1 MILRILLI
9 LSLLIGSSHAQDY
22 FENIVEDDTEAT
34 EFLLEL
40 EEDQDDYF
48 QNNSDEIIDVA
59 FDRLFIEKEKVSEI
73 KKWTHKTNV
82 SKNGDILKVVV
93 DFARLRKAPE
103 KDPLET
109 EYNAKRGDEFTYL
122 GEEGSWYQ
130 ISIPDTFEYATA
142 VTFQLGQVNASSA
155 VNLRRKAR
163 VEKTNSIIG
172 GLKPKQKVQ
181 LLKKVGNWYYINAG
195 DKTGYVYA
203 RYIDKLNEFE
213 ENWNGGNITYDD
225 AEPIQSNTTDS
236 ASATSNTHST
246 ASKELLDNVIRSAN
260 GGVEVDQVPAFAQ
273 MGVDPYDPNG
283 GKGWRPQAYCGVT
296 SFQMVMGYHGIEKS
310 RDYYGLTNLR
320 TGEEMVKSSSAK
332 GQMYIKGVG
341 SAYEPMIRMAKHL
354 GFKNSE
360 QVWKTSLSDMKQRIS
375 EGRPQIVS
383 VRGKV
388 KHMAH
393 TTKDGTKDPGQSYY
407 TNGHIIVVRGFTDD
421 GNVIVNDPARG
432 GKRRIMKASDFS
444 KIWRGFT
451 VDIKK

>member
-1 MILRILLI
+1 MILRILF
-9 LSLLIGSSHAQDY
+9 LLTLFIGTCHAQDY

-40 EEDQDDYF
+40 EEDEDDYF
-48 QNNSDEIIDVA
+48 QSGNDEVIDVA
-59 FDRLFIEKEKVSEI
+59 FNRLYVEQDETSEI
-73 KKWTHKTNV
+73 KKWTHKSNV
-82 SKNGDILKVVV
+82 SKDGDTLKVVV
-93 DFARLRKAPE
+93 DFARLRKSAK
-103 KDPLET
+103 KDPLEP
-109 EYNAKRGDEFTYL
+109 EYNAKRDDEFTYL

-130 ISIPDTFEYATA
+130 IAIPDTFEYATA
-142 VTFQLGQVNASSA
+142 VTFQLGKVNAKSP
-155 VNLRRKAR
+155 VNIRKKAR

-172 GLKPKQKVQ
+172 GVKPNQKVQ
-181 LLKKVGNWYYINAG
+181 ILKKVGNWYYVNTG
-195 DKTGYVYA
+195 EKTGYVYA
-203 RYIDKLNEFE
+203 RYISKLNEFE

-225 AEPIQSNTTDS
+225 TDPNPSTNTESSEASSSTHSS
-236 ASATSNTHST
+236 AS
-246 ASKELLDNVIRSAN
+246 KDLLDNVIRGAN
-260 GGVEVDQVPAFAQ
+260 GGVEVNHVPAFAQ
-273 MGVDPYDPNG
+273 MGTDPYDPKG

-296 SFQMVMGYHGIEKS
+296 SFQMVMGYHGIEKP

-320 TGEEMVKSSSAK
+320 TGEKMVKSSTAK

-341 SAYEPMIRMAKHL
+341 SAYEPMVRMAKHL
-354 GFKNSE
+354 GYKNTK
-360 QVWKTSLSDMKQRIS
+360 QVWKTSLSDMKARIS

-393 TTKDGTKDPGQSYY
+393 TSRTGANDPGRSYY
-407 TNGHIIVVRGFTDD
+407 TNGHIIVVRGFTDN

-432 GKRRIMKASDFS
+432 GKRRIIKASDFS

>member
-1 MILRILLI
+1 MILRILFI
-9 LSLLIGSSHAQDY
+9 LSLLIGTSHAQDY

-48 QNNSDEIIDVA
+48 QNPSDEIIDVA
-59 FDRLFIEKEKVSEI
+59 FNTLFLEKGEVSEI
-73 KKWTHKTNV
+73 KKWTHKSNV
-82 SKNGDILKVVV
+82 SKSGDTLTVVV
-93 DFARLRKAPE
+93 DFARLRKGPK
-103 KDPLET
+103 KDSLEA
-109 EYNAKRGDEFTYL
+109 EYNAKRNDEFTYL
-122 GEEGSWYQ
+122 AEEGSWYQ
-130 ISIPDTFEYATA
+130 IAIPDTFEYATA
-142 VTFQLGQVNASSA
+142 VTFQLGQVNAKSA
-155 VNLRRKAR
+155 VNLRKRAR
-163 VEKTNSIIG
+163 VEKSNSIIG

-181 LLKKVGNWYYINAG
+181 ILKKVGNWYYVNAG
-195 DKTGYVYA
+195 EKTGYVYS
-203 RYIDKLNEFE
+203 RYISKLNEFE

-225 AEPIQSNTTDS
+225 VDPTPGTSTESAASSSSTHSS
-236 ASATSNTHST
+236 ASQD
-246 ASKELLDNVIRSAN
+246 LLDNVIRGAN
-260 GGVEVDQVPAFAQ
+260 GGVEVDHVPAFAQ

-296 SFQMVMGYHGIEKS
+296 SFQMVMSYHGVEKS

-320 TGEEMVKSSSAK
+320 TGDEMVKSSTAK
-332 GQMYIKGVG
+332 GQMYIKGKG
-341 SAYEPMIRMAKHL
+341 SAYEPMVRMAKHL
-354 GFKNSE
+354 GYKNSE
-360 QVWKTSLSDMKQRIS
+360 QVWKTSLSDLKSRIS

-393 TTKDGTKDPGQSYY
+393 TSRTGEKDTGRSYH
-407 TNGHIIVVRGFTDD
+407 TNGHIIVVRGFTDN

-444 KIWRGFT
+444 KVWRGFT